1 MFCLVKSP
9 TFHSYMP
16 ESSRPPMS
24 LHEIHSSSLMESGK
38 VFAFCRILFSNFQST
53 EESFVCAKLSHDLI
67 IHALLQEELQTFL
80 PGGSSGTN
88 KDHCHERTR
97 DSSAQPSICPP
108 LRSGTLS
115 RSTRTGEALLH
126 GLSETHFS

>member
-1 MFCLVKSP
+1 MYCFVKSP
-9 TFHSYMP
+9 TSHSYRP

-24 LHEIHSSSLMESGK
+24 LHEIHSSSVMESRE
-38 VFAFCRILFSNFQST
+38 VFACCRILFSNFQST
-53 EESFVCAKLSHDLI
+53 EESFVCTKLSHDLI
-67 IHALLQEELQTFL
+67 IHASSQEELQTLL
-80 PGGSSGTN
+80 PGGSSGKN

-115 RSTRTGEALLH
+115 GSTRTGEALLH